1 MYSSVLALIDN
12 PDLTFVCDSP
22 IYILY
27 SLYSFSESA
36 FILFLVKFLIS
47 LCDFFHFLLVFAST
61 TNV

>member
-12 PDLTFVCDSP
+12 PDLTFIFDSP

-36 FILFLVKFLIS
+36 FILFLVTFLIS
-47 LCDFFHFLLVFAST
+47 LCDFFIFY
-61 TNV
+61 